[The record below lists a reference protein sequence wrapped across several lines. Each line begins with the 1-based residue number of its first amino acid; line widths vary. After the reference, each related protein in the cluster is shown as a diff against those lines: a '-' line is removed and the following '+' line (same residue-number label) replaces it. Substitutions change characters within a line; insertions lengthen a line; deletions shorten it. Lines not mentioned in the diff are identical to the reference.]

1 MNSYRPRG
9 EQIFPLSALQIGI
22 LQKWHFTIS
31 EKVAIIKKL
40 FRAVAQLREQA
51 IRRAGPP
58 LLVSCIMQDL
68 KLYIS
73 TIWGRSS
80 AGRAYGSHPYGR
92 TSTCEFQPMISR
104 EFPPESSKIEKL
116 ENLLFVAKTCKKR
129 RYGPIAQ
136 LGERSVRIREVE
148 GSNPFGST
156 ISRKITAILAVI
168 FRLTTII
175 PQTAENPDHFWN
187 PQAVSSSP
195 SPPADFRFMCLPVL
209 PVLL

>member
-1 MNSYRPRG
+1 MELLIWARSSVWESVRFASLWSHIDLRVSAHDFG
-9 EQIFPLSALQIGI
+9 ENFLRNLLKSKNLKICFL
-22 LQKWHFTIS
+22 LQKT
-31 EKVAIIKKL
+31 
-40 FRAVAQLREQA
+40 R
-51 IRRAGPP
+51 
-58 LLVSCIMQDL
+58 
-68 KLYIS
+68 
-73 TIWGRSS
+73 
-80 AGRAYGSHPYGR
+80 
-92 TSTCEFQPMISR
+92 
-104 EFPPESSKIEKL
+104 
-116 ENLLFVAKTCKKR
+116 KKR
-129 RYGPIAQ
+129 QYGPIAQ

-209 PVLL
+209 SVLPEPRHSISVPWCGPCLFPARYGFYCSRRGAGAGTPPAAFSWD

>member
-1 MNSYRPRG
+1 MVAHRPAS
-9 EQIFPLSALQIGI
+9 FSPC
-22 LQKWHFTIS
+22 
-31 EKVAIIKKL
+31 
-40 FRAVAQLREQA
+40 FR
-51 IRRAGPP
+51 
-58 LLVSCIMQDL
+58 
-68 KLYIS
+68 
-73 TIWGRSS
+73 
-80 AGRAYGSHPYGR
+80 
-92 TSTCEFQPMISR
+92 R

-116 ENLLFVAKTCKKR
+116 ENLLFVAKPRKKPQ
-129 RYGPIAQ
+129 YGPIAQ

-209 PVLL
+209 PVLPEPRHSISVPWCGPCLFPARYGFYCSRRGAGAGTPPAAFSWD

>member
-1 MNSYRPRG
+1 MPCGKIGVPRADTVLPYRAALPRTFVLTPAGNRAIIG
-9 EQIFPLSALQIGI
+9 EQFEKNCNMGPWLSWESAAFASLWSHIDLRVSAHDFGENFLRNLLKSKNLKI
-22 LQKWHFTIS
+22 CFLLQKT
-31 EKVAIIKKL
+31 
-40 FRAVAQLREQA
+40 R
-51 IRRAGPP
+51 
-58 LLVSCIMQDL
+58 
-68 KLYIS
+68 
-73 TIWGRSS
+73 
-80 AGRAYGSHPYGR
+80 
-92 TSTCEFQPMISR
+92 
-104 EFPPESSKIEKL
+104 
-116 ENLLFVAKTCKKR
+116 KKR

-156 ISRKITAILAVI
+156 ISRKITAELAVI

-175 PQTAENPDHFWN
+175 PQTAENHDHFWN